1 MNIFRR
7 IIGRGTEFAL
17 LLAATIIITV
27 VMLNLYT
34 AQGIKLNSDI
44 GWVIGGFIGV
54 FTIAHLT
61 LCFLAP
67 QADQFMLPVAALVNG
82 LGLAM
87 IHRIDL
93 AEDTHL
99 VSRQVMWM
107 VVGIGLLITVLV
119 FLRDH
124 RSLQR
129 YSYVLGAIGRSKN
142 LFGPYVNKAGQ
153 RLLDKRS
160 CSRKYKTYNY
170 CNYYREKNFLKL

>member
-67 QADQFMLPVAALVNG
+67 QADQFMLPVGALG
-82 LGLAM
+82 HG
-87 IHRIDL
+87 
-93 AEDTHL
+93 
-99 VSRQVMWM
+99 
-107 VVGIGLLITVLV
+107 VGGGVGRRECGLLGWGSDTFMFANAITASK
-119 FLRDH
+119 LRE
-124 RSLQR
+124 SLSPR
-129 YSYVLGAIGRSKN
+129 RMENPHG
-142 LFGPYVNKAGQ
+142 F
-153 RLLDKRS
+153 
-160 CSRKYKTYNY
+160 
-170 CNYYREKNFLKL
+170 

>member
-67 QADQFMLPVAALVNG
+67 QADQFMLPVAALVH
-82 LGLAM
+82 ASP
-87 IHRIDL
+87 D
-93 AEDTHL
+93 
-99 VSRQVMWM
+99 
-107 VVGIGLLITVLV
+107 
-119 FLRDH
+119 
-124 RSLQR
+124 
-129 YSYVLGAIGRSKN
+129 
-142 LFGPYVNKAGQ
+142 
-153 RLLDKRS
+153 
-160 CSRKYKTYNY
+160 
-170 CNYYREKNFLKL
+170 

>member
-67 QADQFMLPVAALVNG
+67 PGRPIHAAG
-82 LGLAM
+82 GC
-87 IHRIDL
+87 
-93 AEDTHL
+93 
-99 VSRQVMWM
+99 
-107 VVGIGLLITVLV
+107 
-119 FLRDH
+119 
-124 RSLQR
+124 
-129 YSYVLGAIGRSKN
+129 
-142 LFGPYVNKAGQ
+142 AGQ
-153 RLLDKRS
+153 WVRVSHDS
-160 CSRKYKTYNY
+160 PD
-170 CNYYREKNFLKL
+170 